1 EGVLSRVVPDNM
13 VRICDQP
20 VLTKGSFNL
29 ELEPVGPLMVLE
41 WVSDSSEGKDYE
53 ESFDKYEQELHVPY
67 CLTYHPDKQD
77 LRVYRQA
84 KGRYELIAANAHG
97 RYPIP
102 ELELEIGML
111 DGWVRFWHRGELLGL
126 PADLQ
131 AEIDDLKDQLR
142 LARKRADQERSR
154 ADQE

>member
-1 EGVLSRVVPDNM
+1 
-13 VRICDQP
+13 
-20 VLTKGSFNL
+20 
-29 ELEPVGPLMVLE
+29 
-41 WVSDSSEGKDYE
+41 
-53 ESFDKYEQELHVPY
+53 
-67 CLTYHPDKQD
+67 
-77 LRVYRQA
+77 
-84 KGRYELIAANAHG
+84 IAANAHG

-142 LARKRADQERSR
+142 LARKRAHQERSR
-154 ADQE
+154 ADQERTRPQPERQQRLAAEAEAAGLRALLDKSGKPPTGP